1 VAADRHPQT
10 PEGGS
15 GPAELEIIACS
26 LEDARAAFEG
36 GASRLEVCVRLAQ
49 SGLTPP
55 LSLVRNIIEQV
66 PIPARIMLRERDD
79 FVLAGPEELAAL
91 QAHARE
97 FAGLGVDGLVI
108 GHIRDGDLDANA
120 LRAVIGAVPAMRFTL
135 HHAVEKTADP
145 IETLRL
151 LRDFD
156 AVDRALVRGGKGTL
170 QERIKRLLAYKEAFG
185 TERHLTVGGDL
196 TVEMLRP
203 LREATGIQVFH
214 LGRAAR
220 TPEEV
225 SGTVDPRKVRQAMEA
240 LLG

>member
-135 HHAVEKTADP
+135 HHAVEK
-145 IETLRL
+145 
-151 LRDFD
+151 
-156 AVDRALVRGGKGTL
+156 GTL